1 MRCAFSYWG
10 LCQDFKSHRFSTV
23 DTPDGNRYGRPI
35 FVKELLKRG
44 HSVIAL
50 QRRREEYESF
60 GLSAEQSMSYALN
73 GVLDTAQ
80 PRQQHLA
87 EKDVFPDVDIVFLE
101 WRWPTVKNDRTH
113 AQHVAARYEPDLDR
127 QCEIIEYY
135 KDKCPIIAWD
145 TDLKITPEDEEQW
158 PELIL
163 SDPSFET
170 NRQTRNRV
178 SLPFWTDWN
187 ELLPVAEPY
196 QLYSFVGN
204 NYERPDEF
212 KKFYFDKSRQMRD
225 EGIQVSMYGNWLQRS
240 IERETPEFL
249 IKEYPN
255 VSFNHRMNFFDSMQM
270 MNRFICTT
278 HVSKP
283 RYYETGFMSPRYLE
297 AIAVGCPGLVPKKF
311 ARNTI
316 LGKEWIVDSGLDVLE
331 KVRKLQALP
340 ISERADVVASQRDA
354 CMQFSGYDVKTIIS
368 FIESC
373 AGHNAR

>member
-1 MRCAFSYWG
+1 MRCGFSYWG

-35 FVKELLKRG
+35 FVNELLRRG

-50 QRRREEYESF
+50 QRRREEQP
-60 GLSAEQSMSYALN
+60 LTCQSAGSSMSYALN
-73 GVLDTAQ
+73 DAFDLSRAHE
-80 PRQQHLA
+80 QHLA
-87 EKDVFPDVDIVFLE
+87 EKDVFPDVDVVFLE
-101 WRWPTVKNDRTH
+101 WRWPTVKNDASH
-113 AQHVAARYEPDLDR
+113 PQHVASRYEPDLDR
-127 QCEIIEYY
+127 QIDVIEHY
-135 KDKCPIIAWD
+135 KDRCPIIAWD
-145 TDLKITPEDEEQW
+145 TDLKITPDDEKRW

-178 SLPFWTDWN
+178 SLPFWTDWS
-187 ELLPVAEPY
+187 ELLPVVEPY
-196 QLYSFVGN
+196 SLLGFIGN

-212 KKFYFDKSRQMRD
+212 KRFYFGCAENARQT
-225 EGIQVSMYGNWLQRS
+225 GIQVSMYGNWLQS
-240 IERETPEFL
+240 SSERESPEFL
-249 IKEYPN
+249 IKEHPN

-297 AIAVGCPGLVPKKF
+297 ALAVGCPGLVPKKF
-311 ARNTI
+311 ARNNI
-316 LGKEWIVDSGLDVLE
+316 LGDEWVVDSGVDVIE
-331 KVRKLQALP
+331 KVNALKRLSL
-340 ISERADVVASQRDA
+340 SERADVIASQRDA
-354 CMQFSGYDVKTIIS
+354 CRRFNGYDVKTIIS

-373 AGHNAR
+373 AGHRA